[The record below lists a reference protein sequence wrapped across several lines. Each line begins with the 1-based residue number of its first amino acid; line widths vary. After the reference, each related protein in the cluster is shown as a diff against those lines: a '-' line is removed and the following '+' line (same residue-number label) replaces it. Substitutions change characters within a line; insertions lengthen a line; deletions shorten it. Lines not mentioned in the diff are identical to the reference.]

1 MASFYTTMPTIVE
14 VIDTFIKPHYK
25 KILIVVALIVFS
37 VAAYYIY
44 NKWNKPV
51 ADKYKD
57 IYQPNDD
64 GSNEATV
71 YFFFADWC
79 PHCTKAKPEWTVFAN
94 EKDGKI
100 VNGTKLRCIM
110 VDCSDPDVPDVAAKI
125 DQYEIKSYPTIKLVF
140 KDNTYDFDASVT
152 KEHLDQFVE
161 TIIV

>member
-1 MASFYTTMPTIVE
+1 MASFYSMPTIVE

-37 VAAYYIY
+37 VSAYYIY
-44 NKWNKPV
+44 NKWNQPV

-64 GSNEATV
+64 GANEATV

-79 PHCTKAKPEWTVFAN
+79 PHCTKAKPEWTAFAN

-110 VDCSDPDVPDVAAKI
+110 VDCSDPDVSDVAAKI
-125 DQYEIKSYPTIKLVF
+125 DQYGVNSYPTIKLVF

-152 KEHLDQFVE
+152 KEHLDKFVE